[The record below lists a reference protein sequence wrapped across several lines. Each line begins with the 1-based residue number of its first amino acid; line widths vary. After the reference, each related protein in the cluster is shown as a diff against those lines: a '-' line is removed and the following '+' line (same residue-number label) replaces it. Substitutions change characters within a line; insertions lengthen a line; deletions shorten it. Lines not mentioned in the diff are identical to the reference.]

1 MSTDPAPPV
10 RKERKFSVIT
20 LAWPVTAKLHTMGIY
35 KFDANG
41 WLRLM
46 RVLHG
51 CKVEGQHTTT

>member
-1 MSTDPAPPV
+1 MTTDHPPPV
-10 RKERKFSVIT
+10 RKERKISVIT
-20 LAWPVTAKLHTMGIY
+20 LAWPVTAKIHTIGIY

-51 CKVEGQHTTT
+51 CRVEG

>member
-1 MSTDPAPPV
+1 MNTTQPPTL
-10 RKERKFSVIT
+10 RKERKISVIT
-20 LAWPVTAKLHTMGIY
+20 LAWPVTAKIHTIGIY

-51 CKVEGQHTTT
+51 CRVEG